1 MEIPWKY
8 HGKLVKKI
16 FPLCSVKLFGRNWG
30 DQYLLAITW
39 TQQLS
44 GDQLSARHSPDAQ
57 DSDNRTNVLVKPHQ
71 QQMSENDKILG

>member
-1 MEIPWKY
+1 MY
-8 HGKLVKKI
+8 LDNFATVQ
-16 FPLCSVKLFGRNWG
+16 CSVKLFGRNWG

-57 DSDNRTNVLVKPHQ
+57 DSHNRTNVLVKPHQ
-71 QQMSENDKILG
+71 QEMSENNKILGQI